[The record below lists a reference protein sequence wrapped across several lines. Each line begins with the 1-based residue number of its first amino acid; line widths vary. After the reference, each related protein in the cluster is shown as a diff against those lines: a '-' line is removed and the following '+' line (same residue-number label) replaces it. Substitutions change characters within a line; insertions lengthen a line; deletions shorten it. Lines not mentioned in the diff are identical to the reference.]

1 MSCLEPLSQY
11 LNRRLLGQRE
21 AVNEFATTIAVS
33 LNGRAKENRTK
44 GFVFMAG
51 PTGTGKTEMINLTA
65 KFLYPDDAPRRYHRF
80 DMAEYMHADSVNR
93 LLGCPGQPS
102 LLGLAI
108 DRLNEAA
115 GPNGTAFLLFDEI
128 EKAYKGLITVLLA
141 FDAGRVTTNDG
152 QTRDLSRLFVFVTS
166 NVGAADAANMSNV
179 PFAMIRDKVLKMAEK
194 EFRKETVARFDAKIV
209 MRLLSLDVQREIT
222 TRLLSHEVTAQQN
235 HYLRPIQ
242 FDEGVINFLI
252 RKGFTPD
259 MGARNL
265 RSTVERQVGVALL
278 PWEGCSDDEAS
289 GDRYSRALLLRED
302 RSEQRL
308 VAVKV
313 ADEERAPELQVVLR
327 EEPVDSAL
335 VISMQDESR

>member
-1 MSCLEPLSQY
+1 
-11 LNRRLLGQRE
+11 
-21 AVNEFATTIAVS
+21 
-33 LNGRAKENRTK
+33 
-44 GFVFMAG
+44 
-51 PTGTGKTEMINLTA
+51 
-65 KFLYPDDAPRRYHRF
+65 
-80 DMAEYMHADSVNR
+80 
-93 LLGCPGQPS
+93 

-179 PFAMIRDKVLKMAEK
+179 PFAMIRDKVLMMAEK

-222 TRLLSHEVTAQQN
+222 TRLLSHEVAAQQN

-265 RSTVERQVGVALL
+265 RATVERQVGVALL
-278 PWEGCSDDEAS
+278 PWEGCGDDEAS
-289 GDRYSRALLLRED
+289 GDRYSRTLLLRED

-313 ADEERAPELQVVLR
+313 ADEERAQGLQTIIR
-327 EEPVDSAL
+327 EDSANSVL
-335 VISMQDESR
+335 VPVMEEDA

>member
-1 MSCLEPLSQY
+1 
-11 LNRRLLGQRE
+11 LNQRLLGQRE
-21 AVNEFATTIAVS
+21 AIKEFATTIAVS

-65 KFLYPDDAPRRYHRF
+65 RFLYPDDASSRYHRF

-102 LLGLAI
+102 LLGQAI

-179 PFAMIRDKVLKMAEK
+179 PFAMIRDKVLMMAEK

-209 MRLLSLDVQREIT
+209 MRLLTLDVQREIT
-222 TRLLSHEVTAQQN
+222 TRLLNHEVAAQQN
-235 HYLRPIQ
+235 HYLRPIR
-242 FDEGVINFLI
+242 FDEGVVNFLI

-265 RSTVERQVGVALL
+265 RATVERQVGVALL
-278 PWEGCSDDEAS
+278 PWEGYCDDDSS
-289 GDRYSRALLLRED
+289 GDRYSRALLLREN
-302 RSEQRL
+302 RAEQQL
-308 VAVKV
+308 VAVKL
-313 ADEERAPELQVVLR
+313 ADEERSQELLAILR
-327 EEPVDSAL
+327 EEPVDSVL
-335 VISMQDESR
+335 LISMHDESR

>member
-179 PFAMIRDKVLKMAEK
+179 PFAMIRDKVLMMAEK

>member
-1 MSCLEPLSQY
+1 VSCLEPLSQY
-11 LNRRLLGQRE
+11 LNARLLGQRE
-21 AVNEFATTIAVS
+21 AVNEFATTVAVS
-33 LNGRAKENRTK
+33 LNGRAKANRTK
-44 GFVFMAG
+44 GFIFMAG

-65 KFLYPDDAPRRYHRF
+65 EFLYSDNAAGRYHRF

-93 LLGCPGQPS
+93 LLGSPGQPS
-102 LLGLAI
+102 LLGRAI

-115 GPNGTAFLLFDEI
+115 GPTGTAFLLFDEI
-128 EKAYKGLITVLLA
+128 EKAYRGLITVLLA

-179 PFAMIRDKVLKMAEK
+179 PFAMIRDKVLMMAEK

-222 TRLLSHEVTAQQN
+222 TRLLRNEVAAQQN

-265 RSTVERQVGVALL
+265 RATVERQVGVALL
-278 PWEGCSDDEAS
+278 PWEGHFDDEAS
-289 GDRYSRALLLRED
+289 GDRYSRTLLLRED
-302 RSEQRL
+302 RAEQRL
-308 VAVKV
+308 VAVKT
-313 ADEERAPELQVVLR
+313 ADEERAQELRLLLN
-327 EEPVDSAL
+327 EESAHGTL
-335 VISMQDESR
+335 VPMEEEKA